1 MNSAMNSRDGRR
13 ILNQKVQDFLTQA
26 HEQAARRTKA
36 QQKNIEWDLRLEGDL
51 LFDSEGLRLLW
62 QALAQAPVDAQSVEF
77 HLRVSDLAYRDFY
90 CLQKN
95 LIEPKVIKLKAS
107 ARRKNAQVVGSSCV
121 LEIALPE
128 STAPMKLPRALVANP
143 SAEDRSMPR
152 ALLINWDSDFD
163 LLFAN
168 QIALL
173 ASMQRQMRRS
183 PRVWLSCLPYLAVGS
198 AKMGARALRSYRHV
212 HPAADVH
219 PSAIIEGSVIEAD
232 AKIGAQCVVRGSHVG
247 RGARLMDGAKVE
259 FSIVGDHTW
268 LMHDLVLY
276 CSVTE
281 EEVFLIH
288 GPYQFSYFQ
297 SRSAAFATILMDY
310 RPDGKPIQ
318 VKLGDRRGSFYGSF
332 LGSVFKPEAK
342 ALGGV
347 LLAPGRIVPEGV
359 WLGPDP
365 SAIHQLKSDV
375 LKVHE
380 VNFPQSFIN
389 QERM

>member
-1 MNSAMNSRDGRR
+1 MTSSKNSPNYRR
-13 ILNQKVQDFLTQA
+13 ILNQQLPDFFAQA
-26 HEQAARRTKA
+26 QKQSQNQVSA
-36 QQKNIEWDLRLEGDL
+36 QQQNEWNLSLEEGL
-51 LFDSEGLRLLW
+51 LYDAEGLRLLW
-62 QALAQAPVDAQSVEF
+62 QALAQAPNDAQAVEF

-90 CLQKN
+90 CLQEH

-107 ARRKNAQVVGSSCV
+107 AQRKKNQAVDSIAV
-121 LEIALPE
+121 LEIVLPE
-128 STAPMKLPRALVANP
+128 SIVPMRLPSALVVNP
-143 SAEDRSMPR
+143 TAQGRTLPR

-173 ASMQRQMRRS
+173 ASLQKQVRRS
-183 PRVWLSCLPYLAVGS
+183 PSVWLNCLPYLAAGS
-198 AKMGARALRSYRHV
+198 AKLAARALRSYRQV
-212 HPAADVH
+212 HPSADVH

-232 AKIGAQCVVRGSHVG
+232 ARIGAQCVVRGSHVG

-259 FSIVGDHTW
+259 LSIVGDHTW

-297 SRSAAFATILMDY
+297 SRSSAFATILMDY

-318 VKLGDRRGSFYGSF
+318 VKLGDRRRSFQGSF
-332 LGSVFKPEAK
+332 LGSVFKPDSK

-375 LKVHE
+375 LKVQG
-380 VNFPQSFIN
+380 VNFPQSFTS
-389 QERM
+389 QERV